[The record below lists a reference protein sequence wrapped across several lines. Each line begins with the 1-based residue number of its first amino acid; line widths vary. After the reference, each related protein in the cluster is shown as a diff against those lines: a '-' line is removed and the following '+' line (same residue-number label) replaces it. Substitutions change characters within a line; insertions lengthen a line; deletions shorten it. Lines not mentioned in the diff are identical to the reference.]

1 MPHQV
6 VWEVR
11 TLGLSEPLVG
21 GTLITTIIWE
31 EGTSCATPSCL
42 GGQDTGT
49 QRTFFARKSHIFSVN
64 VDCFN
69 KIY

>member
-11 TLGLSEPLVG
+11 ILGLSEPPVG
-21 GTLITTIIWE
+21 GTLITTIIGE

-49 QRTFFARKSHIFSVN
+49 Q
-64 VDCFN
+64 
-69 KIY
+69 